1 MIVKRTST
9 ISLLFLGAVL
19 YFLFASN
26 SNGRAT
32 QANTGNTGAP
42 GETAICSSC
51 HSGGNFGP
59 VSVTI
64 QAFEAGT
71 NNAVSSYSPGQ
82 TYDMRVTVQAGMGSP
97 AGYGFQM
104 TCLTL
109 GANTPLGGYSNLAS
123 NVKQKLVTVGTYAGR
138 TYVEHNGV
146 TSNNQ
151 FNLSWTAPA
160 AGTGT
165 VRFYAAGNCVNLSGN
180 TSGDLANSTNFT
192 LNEAAALTA
201 SGAVELPLCY
211 GDPTGSIDIT
221 VLSGNAPFTY
231 LWSDNADTEDR
242 NNLPAGTYSVTITDA
257 LDQVTNLS
265 FDITEP
271 TEVMLDY
278 ATTDV
283 TCANAA
289 NGSVTITIEGGNPMD
304 NTFYELNLNGNTSTI
319 HIGENT
325 IENLAPGEWTME
337 VMDLNGCTQ
346 SAVFII
352 SEPNVFEV
360 TASAEPM
367 FCNDEFGTVV
377 FQASGGTEPYQQDIS
392 TSMVDNPG
400 TYSYTFLDA
409 NGCEASVEV
418 TVESPDA
425 FTVESS
431 AIDALCAESCDGQA
445 NLESLDATSVVTYL
459 WEDGTEA
466 SMRTDLCAGTYIVE
480 ATNETGC
487 TVVETVSIFAPGNL
501 VFEVVQENL
510 EIDGSIEVAASGGV
524 APYEYLWTTGAE
536 TATAILP
543 FGEPHSVTITDAN
556 GCTVTSQDFVAIEN
570 SIFELSEQLLVLY
583 PNPSN
588 TECSFGFQNST
599 EVFQWNLVGTLGEV
613 VLSGKASGVSKLD
626 VSELANGAYYLVIR
640 TERNTI
646 TKQLLIKK

>member
-1 MIVKRTST
+1 MKRTST
-9 ISLLFLGAVL
+9 ISLLFFGAVL

-59 VSVTI
+59 VSVSI

-71 NNAVSSYSPGQ
+71 NNSISTYSPGQ
-82 TYDMRVTVQAGMGSP
+82 TYDMRVTVQPGMGSP

-146 TSNNQ
+146 TPNNQ

-192 LNEAAALTA
+192 MNEAAALTA
-201 SGAVELPLCY
+201 SGTVENPFCF
-211 GDPTGSIDIT
+211 GEPTGSIDVS
-221 VLSGNAPFTY
+221 VLTGNSPYTF

-257 LDQVTNLS
+257 LNQVTNLS
-265 FDITEP
+265 FDIIEP
-271 TEVMLDY
+271 SELLLDY
-278 ATTDV
+278 VSSDA
-283 TCANAA
+283 TCAGSD
-289 NGSVTITIEGGNPMD
+289 NGSVSFTIEGGTPD
-304 NTFYELNLNGNTSTI
+304 NNSYMISLNGENGTATS
-319 HIGENT
+319 GNNT
-325 IENLAPGEWTME
+325 INNLAAGEWTLM
-337 VMDLNGCTQ
+337 VLDMNACSQT
-346 SAVFII
+346 AVFTITAPEI
-352 SEPNVFEV
+352 FEV

-377 FQASGGTEPYQQDIS
+377 FQATGGTEPYQQDIS
-392 TSMVDNPG
+392 TSTVDNPG

-466 SMRTDLCAGTYIVE
+466 STRTDLCAGSYIVE

-524 APYEYLWTTGAE
+524 GPYEYLWTTGAE
-536 TATAILP
+536 TATAILL

-570 SIFELSEQLLVLY
+570 SIFELTEQLLVLY
-583 PNPSN
+583 PNPSH

-599 EVFQWNLVGTLGEV
+599 EVFHWNLVGTLGEV
-613 VLSGKASGVSKLD
+613 ILSGKSSGVSKLD
-626 VSELANGAYYLVIR
+626 VSELANGAYYLVIQ